1 MLVTAGGTRE
11 PIDPVRFIGN
21 RSSGRMG
28 VALAAAAARR
38 GASVT
43 LIAANVTL
51 PTPPGVARV
60 DVSSAAE
67 LAEAAGSA
75 FEGCHL
81 LLMAAAVADFRPR
94 APEPEK
100 LVRESGN
107 RLSLEL
113 EPTEDVLAGLAAR
126 RREGQTLVG
135 FAAEHG
141 GDPID
146 RARGKLER
154 KGLDAIVVNDV
165 SDPTIGF
172 DSFENEVAVVN
183 ADGVHAVPRA
193 DKDQVAER
201 ILDHLGELRES
212 ASRRDLLRLIDRP

>member
-1 MLVTAGGTRE
+1 
-11 PIDPVRFIGN
+11 VRFIGN

-43 LIAANVTL
+43 LIAANVAL
-51 PTPPGVARV
+51 PTPPGVVRV

-67 LAEAAGSA
+67 LADATGGA
-75 FEGCHL
+75 FDGCHL

-100 LVRESGN
+100 LARESGN

-172 DSFENEVAVVN
+172 DSFENEVTVVE
-183 ADGVHAVPRA
+183 ADGDHAVPRG
-193 DKDQVAER
+193 DKNQVAEG

-212 ASRRDLLRLIDRP
+212 APRPTSSG